1 MHFLVLNVMLENT
14 RVGIR
19 VDEWNEGREG
29 GVPAYLAKIPGL
41 QTALINIGSHLAFG
55 FPCPG
60 DRLHQLPSQNQIKTV
75 CIDKYHFILQGNL
88 EVQS

>member
-19 VDEWNEGREG
+19 VDEWNEGRLEG

-41 QTALINIGSHLAFG
+41 QTALINVGSHLAFR
-55 FPCPG
+55 FLCPG
-60 DRLHQLPSQNQIKTV
+60 DRLHQLPNQNQIKTV
-75 CIDKYHFILQGNL
+75 CIDKYFILQGNH